1 MADTG
6 DVIPVMD
13 FKEHV
18 RKLHMNDDYPFS
30 DEYSVSLFCSGLVSF
45 TCLKL
50 ILELEMTHIQVI
62 IVKMFY
68 FGIERRTKACSHF

>member
-1 MADTG
+1 MADTR

-18 RKLHMNDDYPFS
+18 RKLHANDDYLFS
-30 DEYSVSLFCSGLVSF
+30 EEYSVSLFYSGF

-50 ILELEMTHIQVI
+50 MLELEVT
-62 IVKMFY
+62 
-68 FGIERRTKACSHF
+68 

>member
-18 RKLHMNDDYPFS
+18 RKLHRNDDYPFS

-50 ILELEMTHIQVI
+50 MLELEMTHIQAI
-62 IVKMFY
+62 IVY
-68 FGIERRTKACSHF
+68 FRILLERRTKACSHF